1 MRTSGTEL
9 VRFSGSVLKVFILKE
24 RQVTHSMCE
33 MIFVRNLGT
42 FRNTRLLCP
51 GGMDCR
57 VVWV

>member
-1 MRTSGTEL
+1 M
-9 VRFSGSVLKVFILKE
+9 RFSGSVLKVFILKE